1 MKFIYTLR
9 VGQVV
14 GLGFVVV
21 LILALLIGL
30 IGRVAYDISKW
41 QNDLTQRR
49 SEVDQLT
56 LELQLL
62 AVRRTEALRN
72 FLDTD
77 NKDYLNTYRTYRTD
91 YRTINQQLAALLST
105 PEERQAL
112 QNVNKAHTRLDDK
125 AVEVVRLYLEGFP
138 AAAGFLW
145 TKEGLI
151 LQNNL
156 IETIDELRFVQ
167 GSTTSEIVDQAQQT
181 ETWVVWVI
189 SLFILILL
197 IGGVT
202 ASYLITQ
209 SITQPI
215 SHLVKTTA
223 AIGSDLSVR
232 VDPTGP
238 QEIAF
243 LGSTINDMA
252 TNLATSNQALQYHKD
267 LLQQEMDL
275 ASHIQESFLPVKLP
289 TTPKSEIALFRQSAR
304 ELGGDFYLRV
314 ELGEHRWG
322 LIVGDVSGKGAS
334 AAMAGAVTLGL
345 LEAYAPAHATPET
358 LLNRLN
364 NKLCK
369 HLHENHMNVACC
381 YAIFDDQA
389 STMTVANAGL
399 IPPYLRRREKLHE
412 LEVYGMPL
420 GAWPDFAYEPQTLTL
435 GANDMVFFCSDGLI
449 EAQNEQNKLFGFERV
464 AEELMSLPTDTS
476 AQGVIDH
483 LLAVVEAFTE
493 GLAFHDDIT
502 LIAVRIKS

>member
-1 MKFIYTLR
+1 MKFTYTLP

-30 IGRVAYDISKW
+30 IGRVAYDISNW
-41 QNDLTQRR
+41 QNDLSQRR

-62 AVRRTEALRN
+62 AIRRTDTLQN
-72 FLDTD
+72 FLDTH
-77 NKDYLNTYRTYRTD
+77 NEDYLSTYRTYRTN
-91 YRTINQQLAALLST
+91 YKTVNQQLAGLLTT

-112 QNVNKAHTRLDDK
+112 QNVIKTHNRLDDK
-125 AVEVVRLYLEGFP
+125 AVEVVRLYLEDFP
-138 AAAGFLW
+138 VAASFLW
-145 TKEGLI
+145 TKEGLT

-156 IETIDELRFVQ
+156 IEAIDELRFIQ
-167 GSTTSEIVDQAQQT
+167 GNMTSEIVDQARQT
-181 ETWVVWVI
+181 ETVAVWAI
-189 SLFILILL
+189 SLFIFILL
-197 IGGVT
+197 IGGAT
-202 ASYLITQ
+202 ASYLITR
-209 SITQPI
+209 SITRPI

-223 AIGSDLSVR
+223 AIGNDLSIR
-232 VDPTGP
+232 VDPVGP

-252 TNLATSNQALQYHKD
+252 ASLAASNQALQYHKD
-267 LLQQEMDL
+267 LLQQEIDL
-275 ASHIQESFLPVKLP
+275 ASHIQDSFLPVKLP
-289 TTPKSEIALFRQSAR
+289 TSPKSEIALFRQSAR

-314 ELGEHRWG
+314 ELNNHRWG

-345 LEAYAPAHATPET
+345 LEAYAPEHPTPES

-369 HLHENHMNVACC
+369 HFYDNHMNVACC

-399 IPPYLRRREKLHE
+399 IPPYLRRQEKLHE

-420 GAWPDFAYEPQTLTL
+420 GAWPDFTYVSQTISLC
-435 GANDMVFFCSDGLI
+435 ANDLIFVCSDGLI
-449 EAQNEQNKLFGFERV
+449 EAQNKQTKLFGFERV
-464 AEELMSLPTDTS
+464 AEELLSLPANIS
-476 AQGVIDH
+476 AQGVIDQ
-483 LLAVVEAFTE
+483 LLTVVETFIE
-493 GLAFHDDIT
+493 GTPLHDDVT
-502 LIAVRIKS
+502 LIAVKIKS